1 MNPYRMGFFR
11 LFIMGLITL
20 ASSFWVIIEKLYL
33 VAERRLSVKKARIF
47 AAYVSKPILNYGC
60 GDTDFGDVNVDIVPR
75 SVSNFVLIKP
85 SPAHL
90 PFPSKHF
97 GAVICSHVKEH
108 VPDPEALE
116 MELERVADRVYMVVP
131 SPIFIWTWLWPEHRW
146 VFINGKALKLR

>member
-1 MNPYRMGFFR
+1 MNPLRIGFFR

-20 ASSFWVIIEKLYL
+20 VSSFWVLIEKLYL
-33 VAERRLSVKKARIF
+33 IAERRQSVKKARIY
-47 AAYVSKPILNYGC
+47 AAYVSKPTLNYGC

-75 SVSNFVLIKP
+75 LVSNFVLIEP
-85 SPAHL
+85 SPTQL

-116 MELERVADRVYMVVP
+116 RELERVADRVFMVVP
-131 SPIFIWTWLWPEHRW
+131 SPIFLWTWLWPEHRW
-146 VFINGKALKLR
+146 VFINGKTVKLR